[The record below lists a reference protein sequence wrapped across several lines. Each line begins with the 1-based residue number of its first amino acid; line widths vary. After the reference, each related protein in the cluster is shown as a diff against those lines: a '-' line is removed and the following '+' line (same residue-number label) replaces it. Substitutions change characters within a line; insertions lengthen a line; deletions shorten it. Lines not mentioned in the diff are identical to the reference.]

1 MDRLNPPES
10 LQLQGNVADN
20 WKRFKQA
27 FLIYQAA
34 SGLDSKNR
42 KVQSMTLL
50 HIIGTEALDIYN
62 TFHWAADEC
71 NDFQHCNAAAD
82 FHVVDCILKKFDTY
96 CAPRKNITI
105 EKHVFFPQKPK
116 RGRNIRRF
124 RHRPQAKG
132 KILRI

>member
-50 HIIGTEALDIYN
+50 HIIGPEALDIYN

-71 NDFQHCNAAAD
+71 NNFQQ
-82 FHVVDCILKKFDTY
+82 FSTL
-96 CAPRKNITI
+96 
-105 EKHVFFPQKPK
+105 
-116 RGRNIRRF
+116 
-124 RHRPQAKG
+124 
-132 KILRI
+132 